1 MLDRRVTVEK
11 VSGENLGINEGDT
24 VPFSELEMIRNIIIL
39 GDPGSGKTELLRS
52 RNKIHGGVFTKAAN
66 FLNRPIKCEGGD
78 FYIDAL
84 DERRT
89 STNKRAMVDEI
100 SGKLWE
106 VQPDKFRLASRKQD
120 WLGDVDLEIF
130 RDYFEDNG
138 GYIVVSLMPLTDVEL
153 ITVLDANGID
163 SPRQF
168 IDAAKAKK
176 LDGLLQ
182 NPQNAIMLARA
193 VSGGSWPSTRRDVFT
208 AATEFLLREYNDNK
222 ATSGDIN
229 FTAEE
234 LRDTA
239 GELCAL
245 RLIADLPGYRLHHQ
259 GESEHDGLYY
269 REVRSER
276 QELISAALQRPVFR
290 GTDEHDCLDTVHR
303 TLAEFM
309 AGQWLA
315 SRIDTHLPPARLDAL
330 IGREGFPVTA
340 LRGLYAWLP
349 VFSRKHCEHYLKA
362 DPMGILTNGDVFSL
376 TVQSKRVL
384 LDSLC
389 DFASRTP
396 WFGTGG
402 EPAEQLKALGIMA
415 LKPEIMALLENKE
428 TSHSMR
434 MALLRMISA
443 DLARE
448 VDIRN
453 HCRSLVLLV
462 DENFNQAEEALNV
475 LCSDWINNRQWITEF
490 IHSEEKTSARL
501 RLKGQTIS
509 LMPEFDLNPDDMT
522 ELLIESLILPQ
533 NIPYGSFHSLQN
545 KFSNDYALIIVKTI
559 KDLLP
564 DSHSRW
570 PNSTQVYNII
580 SPMIYRLLRDDF
592 IRNDDDLILCLDVLN
607 WFSHS
612 TMFLDDDNEKLLE
625 VITPYKSRIADW
637 ASKSIRTWRG
647 SKINYI
653 EFANELYHKSK
664 GVIKYSEIIS
674 ILSDAVE
681 SGALI
686 GTERESAYSAALTLS
701 IRGETVCEKELD
713 ILMKMADKDIVLSEL
728 QERTLTTPVS
738 IYDFDRAKQA
748 KLESEHKKK
757 YIDELNHLCK
767 EVASLDDVE
776 MKSGLLLEATR
787 IYWGENSYV
796 HTLDSPT
803 ERLRHLFL
811 PHNIQYIY
819 DEWKLL
825 LISNSFP
832 DFEDVIRVL
841 LETTRHPDGLC
852 LLTAAEIYFDENQ
865 SLNLVNDSILRVLLV
880 LELTEQA
887 MYSVKN
893 GKERRSYTFPWLTWM
908 RVYRGSFISDT
919 LLTFLKYIQTKNP
932 SYHFKKSVVIRL
944 LTPVDAKV
952 WPLMLHV
959 LRNDVEISLYIL
971 CAVLRKYDE
980 FSELKTIM
988 HDIKS
993 GPDSI
998 SDESNDMWNAL
1009 FFIIGGIEDCEPYIN
1024 SISCR
1029 PEAVIYLQELAGLG
1043 KYGDQPVIN
1052 LPAERAGILLSVLIP
1067 LFPDRETRVYDGHI
1081 VYSQHTFKDDG
1092 EHLIL
1097 RLLSVLATDPSAQI
1111 SRCLKKLAEVH
1122 HDSAWCDDLRQAL
1135 QRQMTRRRDTEYK
1148 QLSWREVK
1156 ATLKN
1161 CQPANAADLHALLCE
1176 HISLIAGTIRSAN
1189 ADIWKF
1195 FWNEDSNG
1203 NVTAPKIENSG
1214 TDVLIT
1220 LLTPL
1225 LHVHKVRLEPEAH
1238 MARNKRADI
1247 SATYSDQLKI
1257 LIEVKRHYHSD
1268 VWTAAEHQLQKFY
1281 TPDPQSD
1288 GYGIFVVFWFGD
1300 KCNTSMPLPPL
1311 HTNRPGSATEMALLL
1326 NKAFGPESS
1335 PRIKCFVIDVSGD
1348 I

>member
-1 MLDRRVTVEK
+1 MLDRRVIVEK

-24 VPFSELEMIRNIIIL
+24 APFSGFETIRNIIIL

-52 RNKIHGGVFTKAAN
+52 RHKIHGGVFTKAAN

-78 FYIDAL
+78 YYIDAL

-106 VQPDKFRLASRKQD
+106 VQPDNFRLASRKQD

-130 RDYFEDNG
+130 RDYFKENG
-138 GYIVVSLMPLTDVEL
+138 GYIVVSLMPLTDAEL
-153 ITVLDANGID
+153 ISVLDANGID

-193 VSGGSWPSTRRDVFT
+193 VSGGIWPSTRRDVFT

-222 ATSGDIN
+222 ATSGDIH

-269 REVRSER
+269 REVRPER

-315 SRIDTHLPPARLDAL
+315 SRIDTDLPPERLDAL

-349 VFSRKHCEHYLKA
+349 VFSRKHSEHYLKS
-362 DPMGILTNGDVFSL
+362 DPLGILTNGDVFSL
-376 TVQSKRVL
+376 TVPSKRVL
-384 LDSLC
+384 LESLC

-396 WFGTGG
+396 WFSTGG
-402 EPAEQLKALGIMA
+402 ETAEQLKALGIKA
-415 LKPEIMALLENKE
+415 LKPDIMALLESKD
-428 TSHSMR
+428 TSLSMR
-434 MALLRMISA
+434 LALLRMISA

-448 VDIRN
+448 VDVRDF
-453 HCRSLVLLV
+453 CRSLILLV
-462 DENFNQAEEALNV
+462 DENIKEATEALNV
-475 LCSDWINNRQWITEF
+475 LCSDWLNNRQWITDFMHREA
-490 IHSEEKTSARL
+490 KTSGRIM
-501 RLKGQTIS
+501 LKGQVIY
-509 LMPEFDLNPDDMT
+509 LMPELDFNPNDMADLMI
-522 ELLIESLILPQ
+522 EILISPHP
-533 NIPYGSFHSLQN
+533 IPYGYFHDIHR
-545 KFSNDYALIIVKTI
+545 KFSNDYALKIVKIT
-559 KDLLP
+559 KYSLP
-564 DSHSRW
+564 DRHSQWRNA
-570 PNSTQVYNII
+570 PEVYYII
-580 SPMIYRLLRDDF
+580 SPMIYKLLKDDYIRD
-592 IRNDDDLILCLDVLN
+592 DDDLILCLDVLN
-607 WFSHS
+607 WFSNS
-612 TMFLDDDNEKLLE
+612 TLYLGDDSKKMLE
-625 VITPYKSRIADW
+625 VITPYKSRISDW
-637 ASKSIRTWRG
+637 ASKTIRAESG
-647 SKINYI
+647 SEINFI
-653 EFANELYHKSK
+653 EFANALHHKTK
-664 GVIKYSEIIS
+664 GAIKYNEIIS
-674 ILSDAVE
+674 ILTDAVD
-681 SGALI
+681 SGALT
-686 GTERESAYSAALTLS
+686 GTGRANAYTAALTLS
-701 IRGETVCEKELD
+701 IRDETLCENELD
-713 ILMKMADKDIVLSEL
+713 ILMSMADNDIVLSEL
-728 QERTLTTPVS
+728 QERTLVTAVS
-738 IYDFDRAKQA
+738 NYDFERAKQE
-748 KLESEHKKK
+748 KLESKRKQS
-757 YIDELNHLCK
+757 YIDELNDDCK
-767 EVASLDDVE
+767 EVASFDDVE
-776 MKSGLLLEATR
+776 MKKELLLTASR
-787 IYWGENSYV
+787 IYWGENPHV
-796 HTLDSPT
+796 HTLDSPS
-803 ERLRHLFL
+803 ERLSHIFL

-825 LISNSFP
+825 LFSNSFP

-841 LETTRHPDGLC
+841 LETTSHPDGLC
-852 LLTAAEIYFDENQ
+852 LLTAAEIYFEENQ
-865 SLNLVNDSILRVLLV
+865 SLNLVSDNVLRVLLV
-880 LELTEQA
+880 LELTEHA
-887 MYSVKN
+887 MYSIQK
-893 GKERRSYTFPWLTWM
+893 GKEKRSYTFPWLKWM
-908 RVYRGSFISDT
+908 KENKASFISDT
-919 LLTFLKYIQTKNP
+919 LLTFLSCTEIKNP
-932 SYHFKKSVVIRL
+932 SYHSKKTLVRRL
-944 LTPVDAKV
+944 LSTGYSDV
-952 WPLMLHV
+952 WPQMLHV
-959 LRNDVEISLYIL
+959 LRNDVENSLYTL
-971 CAVLRKYDE
+971 SEVLRRQDD
-980 FSELKTIM
+980 FSDLKTIM

-993 GPDSI
+993 SPHSLSNEI
-998 SDESNDMWNAL
+998 NDMWNAL
-1009 FFIIGGIEDCEPYIN
+1009 LFVIGNLEDCEPFIH

-1029 PEAVIYLQELAGLG
+1029 PVAAFYLEELAGLG
-1043 KYGDQPVIN
+1043 VHGHQPTIS
-1052 LPAERAGILLSVLIP
+1052 LSAERAEKLLSVLIP
-1067 LFPDRETRVYDGHI
+1067 LFPAREKLVRDRSTVY
-1081 VYSQHTFKDDG
+1081 YKYPRKYNG
-1092 EHLIL
+1092 EHLIS
-1097 RLLSVLATDPSAQI
+1097 RLVSLLAADSSVQSSQ
-1111 SRCLKKLAEVH
+1111 CLKKLAVAH
-1122 HDSAWCDDLRQAL
+1122 HDSDWCDELRQAI

-1148 QLSWREVK
+1148 QPSWREVK

-1176 HISLIAGTIRSAN
+1176 HISLIAGMIRSAN

-1225 LHVHKVRLEPEAH
+1225 LHVHEVRLEPEAH

-1257 LIEVKRHYHSD
+1257 LIEVKRHYHTE
-1268 VWTAAEHQLQKFY
+1268 VWTAAEHQLQKLY

-1288 GYGIFVVFWFGD
+1288 GYGIYLVFWFGD

-1311 HTNRPGSATEMALLL
+1311 STKRPGSATEMALLL
-1326 NKAFGPESS
+1326 NNALGPEAR

-1348 I
+1348 V